1 MTQTALLPTA
11 RRSRAVLH
19 QDGLLRELTGAT
31 CSSRQPCIDGDLTV
45 SPCGTR
51 KPAPWEGEAGSAS

>member
-1 MTQTALLPTA
+1 MTQRALLPMA
-11 RRSRAVLH
+11 RRSQVVLY

-31 CSSRQPCIDGDLTV
+31 CSSRQPCIDGNLTG